1 MERGKQVK
9 LKGGKSMHTSG
20 LCQRKLFISL
30 WRLEDLKM
38 EANEKMVL
46 AGISHWDRAGV
57 ICMLNRVCMQLLNAH
72 MLMKKQQLASF
83 NNAHKA

>member
-1 MERGKQVK
+1 
-9 LKGGKSMHTSG
+9 
-20 LCQRKLFISL
+20 
-30 WRLEDLKM
+30 M

-57 ICMLNRVCMQLLNAH
+57 ICMLKRVCMQLLNAH